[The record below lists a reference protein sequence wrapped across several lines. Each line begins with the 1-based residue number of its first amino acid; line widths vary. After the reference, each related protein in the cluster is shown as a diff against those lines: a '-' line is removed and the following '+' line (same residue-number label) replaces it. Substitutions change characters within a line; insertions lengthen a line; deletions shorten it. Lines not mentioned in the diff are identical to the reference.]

1 MSLALR
7 GYEAHDFL
15 ALFRLDQACFP
26 PGVAYSKIMLRYF
39 LNLPSADCLLAEDGG
54 RLAGFIIAEQ
64 NPPLA
69 HIVTLDVAERQRKKG
84 VGTALLREMEQHF
97 AFRGV
102 RTVLLETSVENAAG
116 IAFWQRHGYR
126 TEATLKRYY
135 LNRIDAYEMR
145 KLLPGAKKSASVKKD
160 L

>member
-7 GYEAHDFL
+7 GYEAHDFA